1 MKGFTGMKRFL
12 FLLLF
17 SVQSFAALSV
27 EELSWESGDTLLEFL
42 QRNSIPMSLYYG
54 LDKEDKELA
63 SEIAAKVKYQV
74 LKDNNNNIEQVL
86 IPTSDELQIHIY
98 KDKGGQYILTFTPVD
113 YDKEERVLT
122 LTLENSAYQDIYEE
136 SKSSTLARAMIR
148 SFRESVNFRSM
159 RKGDRI
165 TLYYE
170 QKRRMG
176 RLWGDITIKMA
187 VVEINGVSR
196 EVFYFNDNYYDKQ
209 GRDLGS
215 FLLAKPVNNARIS
228 SHFTAARFHPVL
240 KRYRAH
246 LGVDYAAPTGTPVQ
260 SAGSGTV
267 LFVGTQG
274 GYGNVIKIQH
284 ASGYTTLYAHLS
296 RFAKI
301 KKGQKVKQGQTIAYV
316 GSTGMS
322 TGPHLHFGVYTGS
335 RAIDP
340 LSVLK
345 VAKLELSGKNREE
358 FMKLVSQYRQIV
370 QNHTENNKGNPP
382 KEEEF
387 ENYLEF

>member
-1 MKGFTGMKRFL
+1 MKKVL

-17 SVQSFAALSV
+17 SIHSFAAFSM
-27 EELSWESGDTLLEFL
+27 EELAWENGDTLLEFL
-42 QRNSIPMSLYYG
+42 QRNSIPMSLYYN

-63 SEIAAKVKYQV
+63 SEIAARVKYQV
-74 LKDNNNNIEQVL
+74 LKDDNNNIEQVL
-86 IPTSDELQIHIY
+86 IPISDELQIHIY
-98 KDKGGQYILTFTPVD
+98 RDKDGQYILTFTPVD
-113 YDKEERVLT
+113 YDKEERILT
-122 LTLENSAYQDIYEE
+122 LTLKNSAYQDVYEE

-148 SFRESVNFRSM
+148 SFKESVNFRNIQ
-159 RKGDRI
+159 KGDQI

-187 VVEINGVSR
+187 AIETNKVSR
-196 EVFYFNDNYYDKQ
+196 EVFYFNDNYYDGQ
-209 GRDLGS
+209 GRDLES

-228 SHFTAARFHPVL
+228 SHFTTARFHPIL

-246 LGVDYAAPTGTPVQ
+246 LGVDYAAPAGTPVQ
-260 SAGSGTV
+260 SAGSGV
-267 LFVGTQG
+267 ILFVGTQS
-274 GYGNVIKIQH
+274 GYGNVVKIQH
-284 ASGYTTLYAHLS
+284 ASGYTTIYAHLS

-322 TGPHLHFGVYTGS
+322 TGPHLHFGVYINNK
-335 RAIDP
+335 AINP
-340 LSVLK
+340 LSVVK
-345 VAKLELSGKNREE
+345 IAKSELSGKDKEG
-358 FMKLVSQYRQIV
+358 FIKLTSQYRQIT
-370 QNHTENNKGNPP
+370 QNHIQQNKGNPP

-387 ENYLEF
+387 ENFIEF